1 MVVNTEQG
9 PPRLLRLLALE
20 LVARKEEGMTDET
33 GKRRR
38 WVRRWAPIV
47 TAIASIIRILI
58 ELLK

>member
-1 MVVNTEQG
+1 
-9 PPRLLRLLALE
+9 
-20 LVARKEEGMTDET
+20 MTDET

-47 TAIASIIRILI
+47 TAIASIARILI